1 MRTHQVS
8 AEIARR
14 KATFVCSLL
23 QRPFM
28 TAERGQQASCPLVS
42 CSCSCRAYA
51 PARAPGPARSDLR
64 SASTLSTLQRVALYS
79 SRFAFSFGVRRS
91 AFGVRCSAFAPKRG
105 DGQNPCRR
113 RKSARYPFNTRV
125 SLHSVLSFGVSF
137 PFFSFVTLLT
147 LLTFRRISATHGA

>member
-91 AFGVRCSAFAPKRG
+91 AFDVQRLLLKEATDRIRVGAENLRATPSTLVSLYTPCFRSAFL
-105 DGQNPCRR
+105 
-113 RKSARYPFNTRV
+113 SPF
-125 SLHSVLSFGVSF
+125 LAL
-137 PFFSFVTLLT
+137 
-147 LLTFRRISATHGA
+147 